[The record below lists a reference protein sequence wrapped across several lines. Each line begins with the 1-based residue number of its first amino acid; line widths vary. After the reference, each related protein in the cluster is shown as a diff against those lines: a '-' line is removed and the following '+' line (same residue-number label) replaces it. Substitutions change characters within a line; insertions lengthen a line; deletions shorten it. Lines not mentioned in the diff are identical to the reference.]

1 MQCFKL
7 VNGGFVDKVIV
18 FDSLPERFLKNVR
31 TREPAG
37 FPRSWS
43 KWLGDIGS
51 LRPVYKTETSVDLAR
66 NYTFKYTPIGQEPCF
81 FMLEYQDI
89 NADKERWR
97 EICDYLRASVGH
109 EVRLTEKIADM
120 ALALAPDSY
129 KGLSVE
135 YEDIPVIPLPKEI
148 EEKPDLREL
157 VKPGET
163 ILVTE
168 AAPKKRGRPK
178 KEAVSA

>member
-18 FDSLPERFLKNVR
+18 FDSLPERLIKNVR

-37 FPRSWS
+37 FPRGWS

-51 LRPVYKTETSVDLAR
+51 LRTVLKTETSVDLAR
-66 NYTFKYTPIGQEPCF
+66 NYTYKYTPIGQEPCF

-97 EICDYLRASVGH
+97 EISEYLRAHVGP
-109 EVRLTEKIADM
+109 EVRLTEKIEDM
-120 ALALAPDSY
+120 AIALAPDSY
-129 KGLSVE
+129 KGLSIE
-135 YEDIPVIPLPKEI
+135 YEDIPVIPLP
-148 EEKPDLREL
+148 EEVEKVPELREL

-168 AAPKKRGRPK
+168 APAKKRGRPK
-178 KEAVSA
+178 KVAVEA